1 MNCINVIVFDTSKRH
16 RACVSVSTALWWQ
29 HLAARQGGGNPE
41 SCCRFTDLPLYNC
54 PNWSVLQG
62 EQMTSHNGRGGCL
75 GWEWQRAHHSCVSKV
90 LELNQTRGDSS
101 TKYKEPVRFK
111 VYTRVSDRRVL
122 QLWWGKDCTMNVW
135 AAAIQARSK
144 SLNTT
149 EEGREVWKD
158 CWYNKEVSTDSEDL
172 HLSWEAQ
179 CLLADAHMVQF

>member
-1 MNCINVIVFDTSKRH
+1 MNCINVILFDTSKRH
-16 RACVSVSTALWWQ
+16 RACVSMSTALWWQ

-41 SCCRFTDLPLYNC
+41 SCCRFTDLPLY
-54 PNWSVLQG
+54 
-62 EQMTSHNGRGGCL
+62 L